1 MFSHSHTLP
10 TDLIFKDLVYE
21 NFQIS
26 KSRCTYEI
34 ETITVLEVSVLRY
47 ATSYV
52 CQHLRQ
58 KLEHG
63 NDRLKEEMILCLMEL
78 VKDYSDETIGTS
90 EEWTMLVDR
99 GGLWHV
105 RSISVFRA

>member
-1 MFSHSHTLP
+1 M
-10 TDLIFKDLVYE
+10 
-21 NFQIS
+21 
-26 KSRCTYEI
+26 
-34 ETITVLEVSVLRY
+34 
-47 ATSYV
+47 

-63 NDRLKEEMILCLMEL
+63 NDPLKEEMILCLMEL

-105 RSISVFRA
+105 KETTYALFLSSPVYNLLYQNPMQHIKINLLTRYAVVNFKCRL

>member
-34 ETITVLEVSVLRY
+34 ETITVLEVSALRY